1 MATFSI
7 DKFFR
12 VSQET
17 KLPDEMWVTV
27 RVLSDIELKARES
40 HSLGVV
46 ARMTEALKDPATI
59 EYQNKIVPLNEAT
72 DTSIIDTLTAS
83 WKEEWV
89 REAGE
94 AIRVNFYPYP
104 ENATDAEKVDVDKR
118 QKEHEVT
125 VFGERLKYIMARE
138 KQFRDKAESWT
149 REVLVANVRQRAI
162 TLYAMDAGLQEQIY
176 WTIWRSVEKDGKPYW
191 KSVDEVKQLPSFV
204 IDRLMM
210 SYREVDAQD
219 PWALTKSQSARDTDG
234 VGAEHSESGS
244 ESVESIE

>member
-12 VSQET
+12 VSQPAN
-17 KLPDEMWVTV
+17 LPDETEVTV

-46 ARMTEALKDPATI
+46 ARTTESLKDPTTT

-72 DTSIIDTLTAS
+72 DESIINTLVAS
-83 WKEEWV
+83 WKEEWL
-89 REAGE
+89 REVGE

-104 ENATDAEKVDVDKR
+104 ENATDAEKVDVDRR

-125 VFGERLKYIMARE
+125 VFGERLKHIMGRE

-149 REVLVANVRQRAI
+149 RDALAANVRQRAI

-176 WTIWRSVEKDGKPYW
+176 WTVWRSVEKDGKPYW
-191 KSVDEVKQLPSFV
+191 KSVDEVKKLPSFV

-210 SYREVDAQD
+210 DYREVDAQD
-219 PWALTKSQSARDTDG
+219 PWALTKSEHARETDG
-234 VGAEHSESGS
+234 VG
-244 ESVESIE
+244 